1 MVFLYPF
8 LLINEA
14 VDCFNVVGG
23 IGNITVIYQ
32 FPSAAPLPTPYNT

>member
-8 LLINEA
+8 LLINED

-23 IGNITVIYQ
+23 IGDVTVIAQ
-32 FPSAAPLPTPYNT
+32 FPSAAPLPTPCYT